1 MSRDKAVWRQR
12 CAGAAVL
19 LAATVLGPVE
29 AAQAHD
35 ELVDTVPTDGAEI
48 DTPPGEVRLEFT
60 GEIAAVGTVV
70 VVTGPLGE
78 ATDGDPEVE
87 GTAVVQPL
95 TQDAPPGDYTVVW
108 RVTSQDGHPISGE
121 LDYTVPSAGIEAQ
134 ATPTGED
141 STAATQAP
149 DRDTDA
155 ATSTAED
162 LGDNADRAA
171 NTAAVPVQGDESQ
184 GAGTSPWVWGVLVL
198 ALLTLA
204 GLGANVAVRRR

>member
-1 MSRDKAVWRQR
+1 MWV
-12 CAGAAVL
+12 GAAVL
-19 LAATVLGPVE
+19 LAATVLGPLE

-35 ELVDTVPTDGAEI
+35 ELIDTVPSDGAEV

-60 GEIAAVGTVV
+60 GEIAPVGAVVA
-70 VVTGPLGE
+70 VTGPLGE
-78 ATDGDPEVE
+78 VTDGDPEVE

-95 TQDAPPGDYTVVW
+95 TQDAPPGDYTVIW

-134 ATPTGED
+134 ATPTGEEA
-141 STAATQAP
+141 TAATQVP
-149 DRDTDA
+149 DGDADT

-162 LGDNADRAA
+162 SSGNADRAA

-184 GAGTSPWVWGVLVL
+184 GSGTSPWAWGVLAL
-198 ALLTLA
+198 ALLTLG